1 MAKIDFYVPEPSEV
15 YNKDTQRQIIQALDT
30 LRTQLNTSFN
40 EEVQED
46 LQTLT
51 WFLIGTGRKSHQ
63 VNVSNAASV
72 TGTQLAS
79 NVGSVEINTT
89 NVISITG
96 TELESN
102 VNSVEAVIT

>member
-30 LRTQLNTSFN
+30 LKTQLNTSFN

-51 WFLIGTGRKSHQ
+51 WFLIGTGRKSHF
-63 VNVSNAASV
+63 VIINNFTTSI

-79 NVGSVEINTT
+79 NVGSVE
-89 NVISITG
+89 
-96 TELESN
+96 
-102 VNSVEAVIT
+102 AVIT

>member
-30 LRTQLNTSFN
+30 LKTQLNTSFN

-51 WFLIGTGRKSHQ
+51 WFLIGTGRKSNF
-63 VNVSNAASV
+63 VIINNFTTSI

-79 NVGSVEINTT
+79 NVGSVE
-89 NVISITG
+89 V
-96 TELESN
+96 
-102 VNSVEAVIT
+102 VIT